1 MPIENDELTSEE
13 LEELE
18 ELDEDDGIEL
28 DKIEIPE
35 QSSQTLPVA
44 SVPKPPGSIEP
55 EQKIAAK
62 PSRKKLPPMRII
74 TGGAI
79 ACTVVLVVML
89 LWWTIGQNESRLS
102 VLKHQIDP
110 IYTNLDDSRHVRIS
124 LIVRFSPQQGE
135 SAELIES
142 ISKDSIL
149 TFLAEPET
157 RENIKAKSLQK
168 VEIYINNE
176 INRLLNKNL
185 GNRVIIKEL
194 SVY

>member
-1 MPIENDELTSEE
+1 MAIENDELTSEE

-35 QSSQTLPVA
+35 QSSQTPPVA
-44 SVPKPPGSIEP
+44 SVSKPPGSIEP
-55 EQKIAAK
+55 EQKIATK
-62 PSRKKLPPMRII
+62 PSRKKLPPMRVI
-74 TGGAI
+74 TGGTI

-89 LWWTIGQNESRLS
+89 LWWTKGQNESRLS
-102 VLKHQIDP
+102 VLEHQIDP

-142 ISKDSIL
+142 ISKDNIL

-176 INRLLNKNL
+176 INRLLNKSL

-194 SVY
+194 YVY

>member
-1 MPIENDELTSEE
+1 MAIENDDLTLEE

-18 ELDEDDGIEL
+18 EFDEGEGIEL

-35 QSSQTLPVA
+35 QLSQTIPVA
-44 SVPKPPGSIEP
+44 SVPKPPVSIES

-62 PSRKKLPPMRII
+62 PSRKKLPPMMVI

-89 LWWTIGQNESRLS
+89 LWWTKGQIESRLS
-102 VLKHQIDP
+102 VLKHQSDP
-110 IYTNLDDSRHVRIS
+110 IHTNLDDSRYVRIS
-124 LIVRFSPQQGE
+124 LIVHFSPQRGE

-142 ISKDSIL
+142 ISRDNIL

-157 RENIKAKSLQK
+157 RENIKGKSLQK
-168 VEIYINNE
+168 VEIYISNE
-176 INRLLNKNL
+176 INRLLNKSL
-185 GNRVIIKEL
+185 KNRVIIKEL
-194 SVY
+194 YVY